1 MPSLIFVLF
10 SFLSLIPGSAYG
22 QAPLPSR
29 VAHFPETLGPHANP
43 AFYRECLPMYS
54 SFNPANVLTGNH
66 DKLFI
71 LTLNTFQAPKG
82 VDHSDSLTKIFP
94 SQALLFGAG
103 KEGVFP
109 RWQMNFKDDTG
120 STQESVLGI
129 FRYYPEF
136 GVYTLVRNEEVRGH
150 GTTLQILDST
160 FHTLTIIPGA
170 VPNAHDFQL
179 LKTTEGNW
187 QVISML
193 RGHPSYF
200 HPDDQNYAI
209 ASSVYDRNNTA
220 KLQWVCGPTTSTVD
234 SAEWINTYNNC
245 PANPNRHIKAHDMFH
260 PNSWEVFPWSKDSLL
275 LAVSEKMDNKVR
287 FWWIVDS
294 AGTWVTRK
302 MFRLGSYNHGF
313 FTEDRFNDFL
323 FPAESRFQIEGGHN
337 FRMLGRSGNNIIA
350 SYFDD
355 EDCDVS
361 MPARGLILSMDMV
374 DKTAFLLQQTV
385 QGSYASGRGSMQVM
399 LDRKTPVTN
408 STVLNAD
415 RCVAW
420 GGYGRMSANV
430 PHSYFPSDDTTKR
443 QWELSVVNSNNQT
456 IAGITITDEGPY
468 SGYKV
473 LNNTEYQ
480 AEAFYRLPIPSRPIT
495 YKLTHDGVNL
505 TTGFVHPTWL
515 TGETTNSIT
524 IPLSKVQEIKRM
536 WVRGKTDE
544 TMAGELWEHIEL
556 SDILKSGRK

>member
-1 MPSLIFVLF
+1 MRSHIFVLF
-10 SFLSLIPGSAYG
+10 SFLGLLTGSAYA
-22 QAPLPSR
+22 QHSLPSG
-29 VAHFPETLGPHANP
+29 VAHFPETLGPQANP

-54 SFNPANVLTGNH
+54 SVNLQNDLSGNH
-66 DKLFI
+66 RELFM

-82 VDHSDSLTKIFP
+82 IDHLDSSDKIYP
-94 SQALLFGAG
+94 SQALLFSAS

-136 GVYTLVRNEEVRGH
+136 GVYTIVRNEEVRGH

-160 FHTLTIIPGA
+160 FHTLTTIPRA

-179 LKTTEGNW
+179 LKTRDGNW
-187 QVISML
+187 QVISTQ
-193 RGHPSYF
+193 RGHPAYF

-209 ASSVYDRNNTA
+209 ASTVYDHNNA
-220 KLQWVCGPTTSTVD
+220 ARLQWVCGPTTSTVD
-234 SAEWINTYNNC
+234 SAEWYNIITNC
-245 PANPNRHIKAHDMFH
+245 PANPARRIKAHDMFH
-260 PNSWEVFPWSKDSLL
+260 ANSWEVFPWAKDSLL

-302 MFRLGSYNHGF
+302 MFRLGSYNQGF
-313 FTEDRFNDFL
+313 FTEDRFNDFT
-323 FPAESRFQIEGGHN
+323 FPGESRFQIEGGHN
-337 FRMLGRSGNNIIA
+337 FRMLGRSGNNILA

-355 EDCDVS
+355 EDCDAS

-374 DKTAFLLQQTV
+374 HKTAYLLQQTM
-385 QGSYASGRGSMQVM
+385 QGSHASGRGGMQVM
-399 LDRKTPVTN
+399 LDKKAPVT
-408 STVLNAD
+408 SAAVMNAD

-430 PHSYFPSDDTTKR
+430 PRSYFPSDDTAKR
-443 QWELSVVNSNNQT
+443 YWEISVLNHNNQT
-456 IAGITITDEGPY
+456 IAGITITDEGTY

-480 AEAFYRLPIPSRPIT
+480 AEAFYTLPVPSRPIT
-495 YKLTHDGVNL
+495 FKITHDGVKL
-505 TTGFVHPTWL
+505 TSTFVHPTWM
-515 TGETTNSIT
+515 TGEKTNSIT
-524 IPLSKVQEIKRM
+524 IPLAKAQEISRI

-544 TMAGELWEHIEL
+544 TMDGELWEHIDI